1 VLIDGGAGHDKLS
14 AGGGSAVLLGG
25 AGNDVLRGG
34 RRRDLIIGGLGAD
47 RLDAKAGSDMLI
59 AGWTA
64 YDANYEALFSI
75 LAEWNSGAGYRD
87 RVARQSSGS
96 AAEVRPSAASLVR
109 QQTVFDDQA
118 VDTLLGGG
126 DLDWF
131 LLSSARDRVL
141 DKLGSESTL

>member
-1 VLIDGGAGHDKLS
+1 MPRLLPPSLMLLLLLCALPAVPARAADVAFSGVLPNGALYYTPVESMRESRFRH
-14 AGGGSAVLLGG
+14 
-25 AGNDVLRGG
+25 
-34 RRRDLIIGGLGAD
+34 
-47 RLDAKAGSDMLI
+47 
-59 AGWTA
+59 
-64 YDANYEALFSI
+64 
-75 LAEWNSGAGYRD
+75 
-87 RVARQSSGS
+87 
-96 AAEVRPSAASLVR
+96 LVR